1 MVMITMGIGSLL
13 INLVMIIHLGMNP
26 IRGGSPPIDKKL
38 IMINEFIFEGRCIE
52 RDRFEEVI
60 LFILVMGMMVR

>member
-26 IRGGSPPIDKKL
+26 IRGGIPPIDKKL